1 MSASVG
7 ERHAVASAP
16 VEAGTTRTAFMAR
29 RRKRPLADRPV
40 ALVLGWVVLI
50 GVLGGL
56 WEWGAATGRLNLLF
70 FSSPSAI
77 GRAFVDGIRGD
88 LLTLHARYT
97 LVAVAVGFAGSAVTG
112 IAVAFV
118 LSQVPYL
125 RKLMNPFFTALN
137 SLPRVALAPLFVMW
151 FGIGLFSHA
160 VMAASLTFF
169 VVFANTMAGIESVD
183 QDHLLLARLQ
193 GASRWQTFR
202 LFIVPSALPSI
213 FVGLELGFIFGMLG
227 TVSGEMIVGE
237 AGFGVQLQRDAG
249 VFNTKGYFATLL
261 VLVLISAALSAV
273 FQLAKRRLIRWQSLH
288 LVRRT
293 PA

>member
-1 MSASVG
+1 MSTATTAKKSPP
-7 ERHAVASAP
+7 AA
-16 VEAGTTRTAFMAR
+16 EAGSQSPLQLPP
-29 RRKRPLADRPV
+29 RKRSLAERPI
-40 ALVLGWVVLI
+40 ALIIGWIVLV

-56 WEWGAATGRLNLLF
+56 WEWGAEAGYLNPLF

-77 GRAFVDGIRGD
+77 GGAVVSGIKGD

-97 LVAVAVGFAGSAVTG
+97 LVAVVLGFLGATVAG

-118 LSQVPYL
+118 LSQIPYL

-151 FGIGLFSHA
+151 FGIGLFSH
-160 VMAASLTFF
+160 VMMAASLTFF
-169 VVFANTMAGIESVD
+169 VVFANTMAGIESID

-193 GASRWQTFR
+193 GATRWQTFR

-249 VFNTKGYFATLL
+249 IFNTKGYFATLL
-261 VLVLISAALSAV
+261 VLVVISAALSGL
-273 FQLAKRRLIRWQSLH
+273 FQLAKRHLIRWQTLH
-288 LVRRT
+288 LVSRT
-293 PA
+293 PS